1 MMKYLPSSLVGIFTV
16 TSLYAANAARI
27 AISDSWIPL
36 VAAILIGLFFTFL
49 FSLNKWTAKGAPFI
63 ASIWTAIF
71 LLWNLVSPIVSV
83 AFLVMSIF
91 VGVKFKTETA
101 AKVIRVVCII
111 AIMVS
116 IVSASWIKLSD
127 LNFDLEARGG
137 KFTIDPQGKPN
148 IYFIVPDR
156 MPSILAMNESGI
168 DTTDFQNQLEALGF
182 YVKPDQ
188 ISLDQYAGTG
198 TEKVSST
205 RTMRFFAS
213 VLNNGM
219 NIDMQIPYKE
229 CKNLIQNPAIIDTL
243 HSQGYTFTNIETWFA
258 ETAGINA
265 DVKLKYTN
273 PNLYDRI
280 FTGEFNTAFW
290 ERTIIAGL
298 NLKKLMPHSIII
310 ESEIG
315 RQEWQMETLKE
326 YSMKDGQNFV
336 MAHILLPH
344 EPYVWTADGQPQYAK
359 LSNPELYIEQIK
371 FARGYIVTLA
381 QNIRKNDPTAII
393 IIQSD
398 EGMAYR
404 NLEEKQSLSPTQW
417 NGVLTAWYIPNACLS
432 CMVNLEHTGILKY
445 VLGIVK

>member
-1 MMKYLPSSLVGIFTV
+1 MKYLPSSLVGIFTV

-27 AISDSWIPL
+27 SVGDIWIPL

-49 FSLNKWTAKGAPFI
+49 FTLNKWTAKSAPFI

-71 LLWNLVSPIVSV
+71 LLWNLISPIVSV
-83 AFLVMSIF
+83 VFLIMSIF
-91 VGVKFKTETA
+91 VGVKFKTLTA
-101 AKVIRVVCII
+101 EKVIRVVCII

-168 DTTDFQNQLEALGF
+168 DTTDFQNQLEVLGF

-198 TEKVSST
+198 TEKVSTT

-213 VLNNGM
+213 VLNNDLA
-219 NIDMQIPYKE
+219 IDMKMPYKE
-229 CKNLIQNPAIIDTL
+229 CKNLIQNPVIINTL
-243 HSQGYTFTNIETWFA
+243 HAQGYTFINIETWFA

-298 NLKKLMPHSIII
+298 NFKSLLPQGVIIKN
-310 ESEIG
+310 EQA
-315 RQEWQMETLKE
+315 RHLWQASTLE
-326 YSMKDGQNFV
+326 NLSMQDGQNFV
-336 MAHILLPH
+336 MAHIILPH
-344 EPYVWTADGQPQYAK
+344 EPFVWTADGQPQYAK
-359 LSNPELYIEQIK
+359 LSNPELYLEQIK

-381 QNIRKNDPTAII
+381 TNIRKNDPTAII

-432 CMVNLEHTGILKY
+432 CTVNLEHTGILKY
-445 VLGIVK
+445 VLGITK